1 MIHLAACLDIKRRA
15 YRHLEQVA
23 PFIPIDL
30 IHHLERGDREGVI
43 IGKLGFLTSRIS
55 SLPFADL
62 SAPRG

>member
-1 MIHLAACLDIKRRA
+1 MDIKRRT

-23 PFIPIDL
+23 PFIPLDL
-30 IHHLERGDREGVI
+30 IHHLEREDREGVI

-55 SLPFADL
+55 SLPSAGL